1 MTRTRKAAKGKRPK
15 STGGGPIREQI
26 TPIII
31 KGGSLQFDS
40 PLLDFEDPQGKKT
53 KQFKITANGALTEV
67 SVLVNG
73 KRTDVDTS
81 AGKPTIVLTYVL
93 AP

>member
-1 MTRTRKAAKGKRPK
+1 MARTRKASKGSRPK
-15 STGGGPIREQI
+15 PNGGPIKAQI

-31 KGGSLQFDS
+31 KSGSLEFDS

-53 KQFKITANGALTEV
+53 KQFKITQKGNLTEV

-81 AGKPTIVLTYVL
+81 AGKPIIVLTYVL